1 LEYQLRDSGASLI
14 LAGPEA
20 AQKAL
25 DAARKVGLPESKV
38 FGFCD
43 VDVDEA
49 QRPQPCGLKPWTSFW
64 ASTNQVQSWNWKKIV
79 TKKEAEETTAV
90 INYSSGTTGFPKGVE
105 VSHYNLIAN
114 AEQASHKR
122 NMVAGTAKGRARKE
136 RLDIS
141 GERWLAAIP
150 MYHAY
155 VRPSPLIP
163 FILLTWSSGP
173 DILLRQWT
181 SFRSKSIYY
190 EAIYIRSI
198 HALHRYLPHNIHERR
213 PHDHGHAVQRPISSQ
228 L

>member
-25 DAARKVGLPESKV
+25 DAARKVGVLESKV
-38 FGFCD
+38 FSFCA

-49 QRPQPCGLKPWTSFW
+49 QRAQPCGLKPWTTFW
-64 ASTNQVQSWNWKKIV
+64 ASTSQVQSWNWKKIV
-79 TKKEAEETTAV
+79 TKIEAQETTAV

-105 VSHYNLIAN
+105 ISHYNLIAN
-114 AEQASHKR
+114 AEQANHKR

-136 RLDIS
+136 RLYVS

-155 VRPSPLIP
+155 VRPSPPISYFL
-163 FILLTWSSGP
+163 FFLLT
-173 DILLRQWT
+173 
-181 SFRSKSIYY
+181 
-190 EAIYIRSI
+190 
-198 HALHRYLPHNIHERR
+198 
-213 PHDHGHAVQRPISSQ
+213 
-228 L
+228 